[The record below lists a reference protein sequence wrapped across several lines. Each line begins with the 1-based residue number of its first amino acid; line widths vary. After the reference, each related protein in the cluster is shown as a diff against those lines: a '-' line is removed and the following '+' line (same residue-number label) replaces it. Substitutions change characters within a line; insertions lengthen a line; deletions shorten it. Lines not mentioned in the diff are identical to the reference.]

1 MAGAITVFPIL
12 QTGKLR
18 QECWRCSPKVH
29 PSPAPTPALGMSEAL
44 EVVRCSC
51 SVTLEI
57 LLILFQP
64 ELIQYFS
71 EKKQTFFLVYF
82 TVQ

>member
-1 MAGAITVFPIL
+1 MAGTVTVFPIL

-18 QECWRCSPKVH
+18 HGVLEVLSQGP
-29 PSPAPTPALGMSEAL
+29 PPPTPGMSEAL

-57 LLILFQP
+57 LLVLFQP

-71 EKKQTFFLVYF
+71 EKKKQLFFWF
-82 TVQ
+82 ISRFSKE